1 VKRNRRKNK
10 SAPSAQG
17 QTAPIA
23 RSMQIDDD
31 IAFHQRDWFAE
42 RIVWAVMALIVTA
55 ALLGLFSSGPLSAAR
70 SADPSGAMEVEYP
83 RFLRLSAPAMM
94 TLRLRRETAPA
105 DGFAFILDER
115 FVETFR
121 INSVVPPPV
130 RSLAAGGGLRLEF
143 ASSGEPRATVTLHLE
158 PIRFG
163 ATTPQVALPGGASV
177 RLPAFVYP

>member
-23 RSMQIDDD
+23 RSLQINDDM
-31 IAFHQRDWFAE
+31 AFHKRDWFAE
-42 RIVWAVMALIVTA
+42 RVAWIVMSLIVIA
-55 ALLGLFSSGPLSAAR
+55 ALLGLFSAGPLSAAR
-70 SADPSGAMEVEYP
+70 AAHPSGAMEIEYP
-83 RFLRLSAPAMM
+83 RFLRLGAPAMM
-94 TLRLRRETAPA
+94 TLRLVPQAVPA
-105 DGFAFILDER
+105 DSFAFILDEP

-121 INSVVPPPV
+121 IDNVVPPPV
-130 RSLAAGGGLRLEF
+130 RTLAAGGGLRLEF
-143 ASSGEPRATVTLHLE
+143 ASSGEPRATVTLHVE

-163 ATTPQVALPGGASV
+163 AVSPQVALPGGANL